1 MTDSAETL
9 CKVVVLISG
18 SGSNLQA
25 IIDNINN
32 KTIPAKIAAV
42 VSDQAEAYGLTRAR
56 NANIA
61 TEVLAYKGF
70 SSREDYDQA
79 LINIIDQ
86 YQPDLI
92 VLAGFMRILSD
103 HFVAHYMG
111 RMMNIHPSLLPKFKG
126 LNTHQRAIDAG
137 ENEHGA
143 TVHFVIPELDSGP
156 IIIQAPVPIEK
167 NETADSL
174 AQKVHGVEHQIY
186 PLAVKW
192 YAEKRLG
199 LNNNIV
205 ELDNQPITDADRILS
220 DTP

>member
-126 LNTHQRAIDAG
+126 LNTHQR
-137 ENEHGA
+137 
-143 TVHFVIPELDSGP
+143 
-156 IIIQAPVPIEK
+156 
-167 NETADSL
+167 
-174 AQKVHGVEHQIY
+174 
-186 PLAVKW
+186 
-192 YAEKRLG
+192 
-199 LNNNIV
+199 
-205 ELDNQPITDADRILS
+205 
-220 DTP
+220 

>member
-137 ENEHGA
+137 EKEHGA

-167 NETADSL
+167 NETPDSL

>member
-1 MTDSAETL
+1 
-9 CKVVVLISG
+9 
-18 SGSNLQA
+18 
-25 IIDNINN
+25 
-32 KTIPAKIAAV
+32 
-42 VSDQAEAYGLTRAR
+42 
-56 NANIA
+56 
-61 TEVLAYKGF
+61 
-70 SSREDYDQA
+70 
-79 LINIIDQ
+79 
-86 YQPDLI
+86 
-92 VLAGFMRILSD
+92 MRILSD

-137 ENEHGA
+137 EKEHGA

-167 NETADSL
+167 NETPDSL